1 MMIEMYEV
9 VNYEAVNKILNLL
22 YSQNLHSISPLFHPN
37 SASISLILSI
47 NPIRFIVPQEPF
59 FTFRSAMIK
68 RISTINLFPFHE
80 SKCHNSL
87 RK

>member
-1 MMIEMYEV
+1 MYEV
-9 VNYEAVNKILNLL
+9 INYEVVSKMLNLFS
-22 YSQNLHSISPLFHPN
+22 SQNPHSISPLFHPN

-59 FTFRSAMIK
+59 FTYRSAMIKQIK